1 MGPSLLMA
9 IALMLIIEGIM
20 PFVAPSSWRE
30 ILKRIS
36 VFTDGQIRF
45 FGLTSMATGLVLLV
59 IVQ

>member
-45 FGLTSMATGLVLLV
+45 FGLTSMATGLVLLI